1 MIDVGVLWL
10 NALTDP
16 VSFWCEGYYRQ
27 QLLCV
32 GWEICPQKGRL
43 PWRRAV
49 GLRKFFGMTESI
61 QMHCDSSSKHVDCH
75 RYD

>member
-1 MIDVGVLWL
+1 MMDVGVLWL

-49 GLRKFFGMTESI
+49 GLRKFFGM
-61 QMHCDSSSKHVDCH
+61 
-75 RYD
+75 